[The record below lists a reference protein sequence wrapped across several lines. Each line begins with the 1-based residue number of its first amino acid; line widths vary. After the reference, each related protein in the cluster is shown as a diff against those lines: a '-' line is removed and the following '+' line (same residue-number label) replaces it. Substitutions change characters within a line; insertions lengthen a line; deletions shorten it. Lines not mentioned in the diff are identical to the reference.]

1 MSLKTNKLIA
11 FAATAALTIVGVG
24 AISAPANAAAC
35 PYPVEN
41 QAANDKPKYNIRLIS
56 PSLTDDNSIRRYDFE
71 SQFTMD
77 CDWFGV
83 GMRFNQVYV
92 PFGLKTNLT
101 FQVTSPTKTPVAN
114 TKVTLRANKGY
125 SNSNGNV
132 KVNGIKARPAPSNAS
147 DGANIVGTTDVNG
160 VVNFV
165 VQSPDDCEAYG
176 GILPDAP
183 ANITQDTPND
193 RNADPTTDCYSQFLP
208 SITGE
213 KTDSADFLELHYFNP
228 NLLTGGGIDRIDGNG
243 TEATIRTKDEHS
255 LSVGDKVIVSGI
267 LPSGFNGTFTVT
279 AVPTAKSFTYANTT
293 IGSLDLLE
301 LHYFNSKLSTGG
313 RIDRVDGNGT
323 NATIRT
329 LEAHGLEIGDQV
341 VISGIL
347 PVGFNGTFKVTAVPN
362 PKSFTYANAT
372 VGLLELSFA
381 STREVAVYP
390 ATDANISLLAPTLR
404 VAETETGKAN
414 AMELDGRMLTYAPI
428 ASKQVIA
435 FQAIKGDG
443 SYARNQPVTVRI
455 NLANSGS
462 NAKTSAGIFGLTGTA
477 TALPANTTKTAED
490 QLVLT
495 GTTDSFGTVVFSLN
509 NTDTVAGAKPAT
521 ATTAPAAGSK
531 FARIFAGITGKV
543 NTGTEIE
550 FHYYK
555 PVPPTSIAVVNK
567 ARKITVTLNYA
578 KGKRSVVTITGLKP
592 VAVTPTADKKD
603 YSYTVKKGKITVKV
617 VSNGK
622 TLTKVFNVK

>member
-1 MSLKTNKLIA
+1 MSLKTNKVIA
-11 FAATAALTIVGVG
+11 FVATAALSIVGVG

-41 QAANDKPKYNIRLIS
+41 QASNDKPKFNIRLIS

-92 PFGLKTNLT
+92 PFGLRTNLT
-101 FQVTSPTKTPVAN
+101 FQVTSPTNVPVAN
-114 TKVTLRANKGY
+114 QRVTLRANKGY
-125 SNSNGNV
+125 SNSNANV

-147 DGANIVGTTDVNG
+147 DGANIIGTTDVNG

-228 NLLTGGGIDRIDGNG
+228 AGLDFTASD
-243 TEATIRTKDEHS
+243 ATIK
-255 LSVGDKVIVSGI
+255 
-267 LPSGFNGTFTVT
+267 
-279 AVPTAKSFTYANTT
+279 
-293 IGSLDLLE
+293 
-301 LHYFNSKLSTGG
+301 
-313 RIDRVDGNGT
+313 
-323 NATIRT
+323 
-329 LEAHGLEIGDQV
+329 
-341 VISGIL
+341 
-347 PVGFNGTFKVTAVPN
+347 
-362 PKSFTYANAT
+362 
-372 VGLLELSFA
+372 
-381 STREVAVYP
+381 
-390 ATDANISLLAPTLR
+390 LLAPTLR
-404 VAETETGKAN
+404 VAEEATGKAN
-414 AMELDGRMLTYAPI
+414 AMELDGRLLTYAPI

-435 FQAIKGDG
+435 FQALKGDG

-455 NLANSGS
+455 NMANSGS
-462 NAKTSAGIFGLTGTA
+462 NAKTSAGFFGLTGTA
-477 TALPANTTKTAED
+477 TALPADSSKTTED

-509 NTDTVAGAKPAT
+509 NTDTAAGAPPAT

-531 FARIFAGITGKV
+531 FARIFAGITGKA
-543 NTGTEIE
+543 NTGSEIE
-550 FHYYK
+550 FHYFK
-555 PVPPTSIAVVNK
+555 PIPPTSIAVT
-567 ARKITVTLNYA
+567 AQGRKITVTLSNA
-578 KGKRSVVTITGLKP
+578 VSKRSTINITGLRG
-592 VAVTPTADKKD
+592 VAVTPTVSKKA
-603 YSYTVKKGKITVKV
+603 YTYTVKKGKITVKV

-622 TLTKVFNVK
+622 TLTKVFTVK

>member
-41 QAANDKPKYNIRLIS
+41 QASNDKPKFNIRLIS

-92 PFGLKTNLT
+92 PFGLRTNLT
-101 FQVTSPTKTPVAN
+101 FQVTTPTNVPVAN
-114 TKVTLRANKGY
+114 QRVTLRANKGY
-125 SNSNGNV
+125 SNSNANV

-147 DGANIVGTTDVNG
+147 DGANILGTTDVNG
-160 VVNFV
+160 IVNFV

-193 RNADPTTDCYSQFLP
+193 RNADPSTDCYSQFLP

-228 NLLTGGGIDRIDGNG
+228 AGLD
-243 TEATIRTKDEHS
+243 
-255 LSVGDKVIVSGI
+255 
-267 LPSGFNGTFTVT
+267 FT
-279 AVPTAKSFTYANTT
+279 A
-293 IGSLDLLE
+293 
-301 LHYFNSKLSTGG
+301 
-313 RIDRVDGNGT
+313 T
-323 NATIRT
+323 NATI
-329 LEAHGLEIGDQV
+329 
-341 VISGIL
+341 
-347 PVGFNGTFKVTAVPN
+347 N
-362 PKSFTYANAT
+362 
-372 VGLLELSFA
+372 
-381 STREVAVYP
+381 
-390 ATDANISLLAPTLR
+390 LLAPTLR
-404 VAETETGKAN
+404 VSDTETGQAN
-414 AMELDGRMLTYAPI
+414 AMELDGRLLTYAPI
-428 ASKQVIA
+428 ASRQVIA
-435 FQAIKGDG
+435 FQALKGDG
-443 SYARNQPVTVRI
+443 TYARNQPVTVRI

-462 NAKTSAGIFGLTGTA
+462 NAKTAAGLFGLTGTA
-477 TALPANTTKTAED
+477 TALPADSSKTTED

-495 GTTDSFGTVVFSLN
+495 GTTDAFGAVVFSLN
-509 NTDTVAGAKPAT
+509 NTDTAASPAPAT
-521 ATTAPAAGSK
+521 PTTAPAAGSK
-531 FARIFAGITGKV
+531 FARIFAGITGKT

-550 FHYYK
+550 FHYFK
-555 PVPPTSIAVVNK
+555 PAPPTSIAVAIK
-567 ARKITVTLNYA
+567 ARKVTVTLSNA
-578 KGKRSVVTITGLKP
+578 KGKRSTINITG
-592 VAVTPTADKKD
+592 VRAAAVTPTVDKKA
-603 YSYTVKKGKITVKV
+603 YTYTVKKGKITVKV

-622 TLTKVFNVK
+622 TLTRVFNVK